1 MRIKLGAGNV
11 IPSDLLFFI
20 WTNDPMIAVC
30 PHAPVFLKSYSIDKQ
45 LNIRLSW
52 LWFILVYSLA
62 DSINCLLVAFL
73 QSKLW
78 LIIMEIRESLES
90 QNNAQQLL
98 IPPMPTLPHPKFRF
112 FCDYLLHT
120 NRPWSALQMLR
131 HLCIFY

>member
-20 WTNDPMIAVC
+20 WTNDPIIAVC

-78 LIIMEIRESLES
+78 LIIMEIR
-90 QNNAQQLL
+90 
-98 IPPMPTLPHPKFRF
+98 
-112 FCDYLLHT
+112 
-120 NRPWSALQMLR
+120 
-131 HLCIFY
+131 